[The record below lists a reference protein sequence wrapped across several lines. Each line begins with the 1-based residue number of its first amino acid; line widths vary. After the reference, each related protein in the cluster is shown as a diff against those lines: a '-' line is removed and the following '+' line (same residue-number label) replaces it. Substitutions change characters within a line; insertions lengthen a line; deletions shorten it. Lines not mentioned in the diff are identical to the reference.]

1 MKLSCLKSPRNSF
14 VSHESEVQVK
24 MGHQQIL
31 SLGLGQNAGTH
42 NELLSTTKTT
52 EAKNFN
58 FNLPAWEKLVESP
71 TLCKKDVCVSNLL

>member
-1 MKLSCLKSPRNSF
+1 M
-14 VSHESEVQVK
+14 
-24 MGHQQIL
+24 